1 MMMMTFLCFP
11 PLPPWPWSKV
21 LAHLIS
27 QSKHVT
33 LSLANLPT
41 YHAKYSIVEPC
52 HASSSFLLCCLHF
65 CCGKSANKTFNG
77 DEPNISELKSYCS
90 AFYHFVHGSAE
101 HWPVEAGCTL
111 VCSQQC
117 LNLCIWQCTECWA
130 VEVFSRCLNLEK
142 RDSLLEP
149 GERRE
154 TLACI
159 IQLSFYL
166 S

>member
-1 MMMMTFLCFP
+1 MMTFLCFP
-11 PLPPWPWSKV
+11 PMPPWPWSKV

-101 HWPVEAGCTL
+101 HWPVEAGCTVVFRQPVPKSL
-111 VCSQQC
+111 YMAVHWVLSSRSVQPVPKSWETRLSPGTRNREREKHQLAS
-117 LNLCIWQCTECWA
+117 LNSPP
-130 VEVFSRCLNLEK
+130 F
-142 RDSLLEP
+142 
-149 GERRE
+149 
-154 TLACI
+154 
-159 IQLSFYL
+159 
-166 S
+166 